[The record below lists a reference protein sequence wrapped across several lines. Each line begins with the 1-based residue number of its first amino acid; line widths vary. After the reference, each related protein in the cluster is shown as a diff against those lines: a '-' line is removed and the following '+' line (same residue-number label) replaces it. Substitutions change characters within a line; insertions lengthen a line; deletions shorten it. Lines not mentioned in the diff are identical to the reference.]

1 MTSTL
6 LILGASLIDAGNV
19 SRASD
24 DLVLGEQIAIA
35 MGGIPRMFQLFPLPD
50 PPRPQSARLY
60 NYAHGGAQ
68 SGSGPSLEE

>member
-6 LILGASLIDAGNV
+6 LILGASLMDAGNV

-35 MGGIPRMFQLFPLPD
+35 MGG
-50 PPRPQSARLY
+50 
-60 NYAHGGAQ
+60 
-68 SGSGPSLEE
+68 